1 VRALSNG
8 TVDGPAVY
16 SAASTWTESTIK
28 WADRPVRGTSVIA
41 DAGVIAANA
50 TVEYDVKPLVSG
62 DGAVTFGLI
71 GTSDDGVDFASREDG
86 TVSRRPQLVV
96 TFGG

>member
-16 SAASTWTESTIK
+16 SADSTWTESTIK
-28 WADRPVRGTSVIA
+28 WSSRPARGTSVIA
-41 DAGVIAANA
+41 DAGAIAGNA

-62 DGAVTFGLI
+62 DGTVTFALI
-71 GTSDDGVDFASREDG
+71 GTSDDGIDLASREDALK
-86 TVSRRPQLVV
+86 RPQLVV